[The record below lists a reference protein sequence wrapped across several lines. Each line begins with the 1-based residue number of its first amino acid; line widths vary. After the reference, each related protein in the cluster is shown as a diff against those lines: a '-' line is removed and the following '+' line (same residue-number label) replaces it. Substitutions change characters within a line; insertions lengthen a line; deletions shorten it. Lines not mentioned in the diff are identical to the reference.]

1 MAKNGFVTKNIIN
14 FFKFSKIRCFYG
26 DCGATAISQQGN
38 DTLRGMI
45 AGDKKYFKGLKLLA
59 KNIKKRS

>member
-1 MAKNGFVTKNIIN
+1 MVTV
-14 FFKFSKIRCFYG
+14 
-26 DCGATAISQQGN
+26 GATAISQQGN

-59 KNIKKRS
+59 KNIKKRTNASLQIYHVGAQGNQNITIKKS